1 MKDNSTNNKTTTSVS
16 IDNQSMIMAKCIR
29 EFAAF
34 LQAREVIVV
43 DTAPVAKC
51 KAVFN
56 TDLLT
61 PVGAIPVRAE

>member
-1 MKDNSTNNKTTTSVS
+1 MKDNSTNNKTTSVS

-29 EFAAF
+29 EFATF